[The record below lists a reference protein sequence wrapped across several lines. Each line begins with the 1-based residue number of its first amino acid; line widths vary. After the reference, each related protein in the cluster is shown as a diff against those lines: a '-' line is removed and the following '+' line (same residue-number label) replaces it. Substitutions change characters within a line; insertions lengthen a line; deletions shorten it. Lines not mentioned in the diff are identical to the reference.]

1 MYKII
6 GGDQKEYGPVGAD
19 ELRRWI
25 AEGRL
30 NSQSHAR
37 LEGELEWRPLA
48 SFPEFTEDF
57 RAQAGGAVPP
67 PGEAMT
73 PAGADMFKTQVLA
86 QRPQKPVGHC
96 LSLSWKLLIANFW
109 LLYEAPFIVWISSIV
124 CNLVPLI
131 GGVLN
136 WALQGVF
143 YGGLYAIFLKRIRG
157 QPAAV
162 GDVFAGFSLA
172 FAQLALVGFVTKVLT
187 ILGIACCLI
196 IPGLYLFV
204 AWTFS
209 IPLVSD
215 RRLEFWSAMEL
226 SRKVVNRVWFELF
239 ALLLLAFL
247 PTILMFLFIEMKIGA
262 TMVSTMQELASATQP
277 DFRRLFSLVFQMAR
291 NNLGLLM
298 LFKFVMLLNL
308 PFAVGAL
315 MYAYENLFGARTTP
329 TS

>member
-6 GGDQKEYGPVGAD
+6 GGDQKEYGPVGDD

-30 NSQSHAR
+30 NGQSRAR
-37 LEGELEWRPLA
+37 PEGELEWRPLA
-48 SFPEFTEDF
+48 SFPEFTEDL
-57 RAQAGGAVPP
+57 RAQAGAAVPP
-67 PGEAMT
+67 PGEVI
-73 PAGADMFKTQVLA
+73 PAATADIFKTQVLA
-86 QRPQKPVGHC
+86 QQSQLSIGCC
-96 LSLSWKLLIANFW
+96 LSQSWKLLTGNFG
-109 LLYEAPFIVWISSIV
+109 LLFSASFVVWISSIV
-124 CNLVPLI
+124 CNFVPLI
-131 GGVLN
+131 GSVLN
-136 WALQGVF
+136 WALEAVF
-143 YGGLYAIFLKRIRG
+143 SGGLYLIFLKRIRG

-162 GDVFAGFSLA
+162 GDVFAGFSVAL
-172 FAQLALVGFVTKVLT
+172 AQLALVGFVSKVLT
-187 ILGIACCLI
+187 ILGLACCLV

-226 SRKVVNRVWFELF
+226 SRRVVNRVWFELF

-262 TMVSTMQELASATQP
+262 TMISTLRELASTTQP
-277 DFRRLFSLVFQMAR
+277 DFRRLFSLGFQMAR
-291 NNLGLLM
+291 NNIGLLM
-298 LFKFVMLLNL
+298 LFKIVMLLNL

-315 MYAYENLFGARTTP
+315 MYAYENLFGTRTAP